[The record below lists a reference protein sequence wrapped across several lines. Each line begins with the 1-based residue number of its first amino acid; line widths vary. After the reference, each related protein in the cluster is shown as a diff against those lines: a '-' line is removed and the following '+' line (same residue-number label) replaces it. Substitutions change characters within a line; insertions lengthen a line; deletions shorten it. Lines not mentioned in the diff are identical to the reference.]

1 MPHRWSILP
10 ADRRA
15 PKSLPRST
23 RAFITAVDEAFV
35 HVAFIGTLHVAS
47 VLIGLAIGGV
57 TGHWLVAFGVF
68 AVATVAAIQGFMSNT
83 RTASYV
89 ALALSLLALALTAG

>member
-1 MPHRWSILP
+1 MAEH
-10 ADRRA
+10 AA
-15 PKSLPRST
+15 PEY
-23 RAFITAVDEAFV
+23 ATAPGNDYASHEGTYEAFV
-35 HVAFIGTLHVAS
+35 HMAFIGTLHVAS

>member
-1 MPHRWSILP
+1 MAEH
-10 ADRRA
+10 AA
-15 PKSLPRST
+15 PEHAMAPGNDYAT
-23 RAFITAVDEAFV
+23 HEATYEAFV
-35 HVAFIGTLHVAS
+35 HMAFIGTLHVVS

-68 AVATVAAIQGFMSNT
+68 VVATVAAIQGFMSKT

-89 ALALSLLALALTAG
+89 ALVFSLAALAFTAA

>member
-1 MPHRWSILP
+1 MAEH
-10 ADRRA
+10 AA
-15 PKSLPRST
+15 PEY
-23 RAFITAVDEAFV
+23 ATAPGNDYTSHERTYQGFV
-35 HVAFIGTLHVAS
+35 HMAFIGILHVAS

-83 RTASYV
+83 RTASYGALV
-89 ALALSLLALALTAG
+89 LSLIALALSAG